1 MNMSIFDLMQVPEE
15 AHDLQWLKD
24 SLQAAI
30 KLEFATVPVYLCGM
44 WSVKNQSDPVV
55 GIIRS
60 IVIDEMFHMGLAC
73 NMLTS
78 LGGTPE
84 INTKDGVPT
93 YPGPL
98 PGDVRPQLEVALVG
112 LSKEV
117 VEKMYMEIEMP
128 EHGPIALFR
137 AIAIP
142 TIGDFYDKVLEAF
155 QRLRPEEITGA
166 RQIPRGPKLFEIKT
180 FDDAKNAITRIKN
193 QGEGAEQGAVQTP
206 FSDPARKVL
215 AHYYKFA
222 VILHEH
228 ELVQNA
234 AGKFVFEGTEV
245 RFPHPDEIFPM
256 AKVPLGGYPE
266 SEKFDK
272 LFTSM
277 LDHLQRAWADG
288 NPQELETAIDIMRDE
303 LADPARE
310 LMRKTITGGTGNFG
324 PDFRLV
330 K

>member
-1 MNMSIFDLMQVPEE
+1 MRMSIVELMQVPEE
-15 AHDLQWLKD
+15 AHDLDWLKE

-44 WSVKNQSDPVV
+44 WSIKDQDDPVV
-55 GIIRS
+55 EVIKG

-78 LGGTPE
+78 IGGTPE

-98 PGDVRPQLEVALVG
+98 PGDVRPTLEVALVG

-117 VEKMYMEIEMP
+117 VENMYMQIEFP

-137 AIAIP
+137 AVAVP
-142 TIGDFYDKVLEAF
+142 TIGDFYDNILEAF
-155 QRLRPEEITGA
+155 KRLPSTEITGN
-166 RQIPRGPKLFEIKT
+166 RQVTRGTKLFPINT
-180 FDDAKNAITRIKN
+180 LADAEKAITRIKN
-193 QGEGAEQGAVQTP
+193 QGEGATLGDTQTP
-206 FSDPARKVL
+206 FSDEAGTVL

-222 VILHEH
+222 TLFHEH
-228 ELVQNA
+228 DLIQNA
-234 AGKFVFEGTEV
+234 AGKFVFEGAAI
-245 RFPHPDEIFPM
+245 RFPKPDEVFPM
-256 AKVPLGGYPE
+256 AAVPLGGYPE
-266 SEKFDK
+266 SQEFDK

-277 LDHLQRAWADG
+277 LDHLQSAWATG
-288 NPQELETAIDIMRDE
+288 NPDELRMSISIMRD

-310 LMRKTITGGTGNFG
+310 LMQKPIPGGADNFG

-330 K
+330 E